1 MIFQLLLQEKWFHLQ
16 DPIEVSAL
24 RMVMQE
30 TNSNLWK
37 RWDRTPILWV
47 LNNIS
52 CISSL
57 ISWQERPSP
66 IMNTSAKTNL
76 GHLEASAGMA
86 GCAIAPDFEVLWILV
101 GFFCGIPRYL
111 HDS

>member
-1 MIFQLLLQEKWFHLQ
+1 METLGSNTYSLGVEQHLLY
-16 DPIEVSAL
+16 
-24 RMVMQE
+24 
-30 TNSNLWK
+30 
-37 RWDRTPILWV
+37 
-47 LNNIS
+47 
-52 CISSL
+52 ISSL

-86 GCAIAPDFEVLWILV
+86 GRAIAPDFEVLWMLV